1 MANQMLG
8 DTVKQAVLEM
18 NASDERGI
26 EVVREKIKGFAHQ
39 KVNVPPGMHKIIILD
54 EADSLTTS
62 AQQAL
67 RMVMTEF
74 SATTRFALAC
84 NDSSKLIEPIQSRC
98 AIVRFTKLSDVEVER
113 RLGQI
118 IEMEQL

>member
-1 MANQMLG
+1 MLKE
-8 DTVKQAVLEM
+8 TIKQAVLEM

-26 EVVREKIKGFAHQ
+26 DVVREKIKGFAHQ
-39 KVNVPPGMHKIIILD
+39 KVNVPAGMHKLIILD
-54 EADSLTTS
+54 EADSLTAS

-84 NDSSKLIEPIQSRC
+84 NDSSKIIEPI
-98 AIVRFTKLSDVEVER
+98 
-113 RLGQI
+113 
-118 IEMEQL
+118 

>member
-1 MANQMLG
+1 MLKE
-8 DTVKQAVLEM
+8 TIKQAVLEM

-26 EVVREKIKGFAHQ
+26 DVVREKIKGFAHQ
-39 KVNVPPGMHKIIILD
+39 KVNVPAGMHKLIILD
-54 EADSLTTS
+54 EADSLTAS

-84 NDSSKLIEPIQSRC
+84 NDSSKIIEPIQSRC
-98 AIVRFTKLSDVEVER
+98 AIVRFTKLTDAEILK
-113 RLGQI
+113 RLK
-118 IEMEQL
+118 